1 MKTEIIE
8 IARRASIGDA
18 DAFDELCRKEE
29 KSVFWYARRML
40 GCTEDAEDVT
50 QETFLNMYTNIG
62 RLRRP
67 EAIHVWVLQIARNN
81 CRRLLLGRMPVA
93 GANIDQEEAVEA
105 VEESER
111 DALPEVAAIDRERC
125 ERLRD
130 AIALLGKARLRA
142 VEMHYFFG
150 MSCLQIGL
158 RTGMTAREVATNLHR
173 ARAKL
178 RRILGEDFF

>member
-1 MKTEIIE
+1 MTTDICE

-18 DAFDELCRKEE
+18 DAFDELYRKEE
-29 KSVFWYARRML
+29 KRVFWYAWRML
-40 GCTEDAEDVT
+40 GSTEDAEDVT
-50 QETFLNMYTNIG
+50 QETFLDMYSNIG

-67 EAIHVWVLQIARNN
+67 EAIHVWALHIACNN
-81 CRRLLLGRMPVA
+81 CRRLLLGREPA
-93 GANIDQEEAVEA
+93 SGTSTDQEAAVEA

-130 AIALLGKARLRA
+130 AIASLGKTRLRA
-142 VEMHYFFG
+142 VALHYFFG
-150 MSCLQIGL
+150 MSCLQIGR
-158 RTGMTAREVATNLHR
+158 RTGMTPQEVATNLYR

-178 RRILGEDFF
+178 RCILGEDFF